1 MRRAMM
7 WIVGLVLAIVVL
19 SLIGG
24 FYLTEVALRPRVER
38 AEEPYFARF
47 AEDYPDLQPWLAQL
61 RERGALQERTLTAD
75 DGTSLH
81 AYTIAADKPTD
92 RTAVIV
98 HGYTDHPL
106 GMLQYA
112 WLFHHEMGYNVLLPA
127 LRFHGKSG
135 GRAIQMGWG
144 DRLDVKCWIAE
155 LPALFGGEQRVVVH
169 GLSMGGATTMM
180 LSGEADLTPAV
191 KCFVE
196 DCGYMGVWEQFQK
209 ELKEDYHLPSFPV
222 LHAANLICRLR
233 YGWDFVEA
241 SSLDAVRRC
250 ERPMLF
256 IHGGNDHY
264 VPTWMMHP
272 LYFEKGGAKEDKA
285 KWLAPESGHADS
297 FLDHRAEYIKQV
309 KEFVQ
314 RYM

>member
-1 MRRAMM
+1 MM
-7 WIVGLVLAIVVL
+7 WIVGVVLAIVVL

-61 RERGALQERTLTAD
+61 RERGALQEHTLTAD
-75 DGTSLH
+75 DGTPLH
-81 AYTIAADKPTD
+81 AYLIAADEPTD

-144 DRLDVKCWIAE
+144 DRLDVKRWIAE
-155 LPALFGGEQRVVVH
+155 LPTLFGGEQRVVVH

-180 LSGEADLTPAV
+180 LSGETDLTPAV

-233 YGWDFVEA
+233 YGWDFLEA
-241 SSLDAVRRC
+241 SSLEAVRRC

-272 LYFEKGGAKEDKA
+272 LYFEKGGVKEDKA

-297 FLDHRAEYIKQV
+297 FLDHRAEYIKRV

>member
-1 MRRAMM
+1 MM
-7 WIVGLVLAIVVL
+7 WIVGVVLAIVVL

-47 AEDYPDLQPWLAQL
+47 AEDYPDLQPWLVQL
-61 RERGALQERTLTAD
+61 RERGALQEHTLTAD
-75 DGTSLH
+75 DGTPLH
-81 AYTIAADKPTD
+81 AYLIAADEPTD

-144 DRLDVKCWIAE
+144 DRLDVKRWIAE
-155 LPALFGGEQRVVVH
+155 LPTLFGGEQRVVVH

-180 LSGEADLTPAV
+180 LSGETDLTPAV

-233 YGWDFVEA
+233 YGWDFLEA
-241 SSLDAVRRC
+241 SSLEAVRRC

-272 LYFEKGGAKEDKA
+272 LYFEKGGVKEDKA

-297 FLDHRAEYIKQV
+297 FLDHRAEYIKRV